1 MKRLLFAFLL
11 FGMRVVAQVDGSHL
25 VPADKGLDAA
35 WRKSLYDTARRPFT
49 GNDLLT
55 IGMPCG
61 GIASG
66 QLYVRGDGTLAGW
79 WIANNAYNTGYG
91 VKNLTEFPTAVGPW
105 KVCYQSFEP
114 VSYIDQGFTIRVD
127 GGRVRSLD
135 KTGFDAISFTGEYP
149 VATVQYKDKN
159 HPLPVD
165 VQLQV
170 YSPFIPLDARESATP
185 ATVMQYTL
193 VNPSAVA
200 RSVRLEGRL
209 QNMVGLDLKGKIR
222 GMSRNRVIKDTGLT
236 AVYMDLLSGDIAA
249 THPYN
254 GNVCLSVLGE
264 GGGVAA
270 IGGNDDVGDQGDGKG
285 VAAAGGDASGA
296 SRALGTPLVGSV
308 GTTVRLAPH
317 SRRTVVFVLS
327 WYFPNRPHYV
337 DTGWNKP
344 LSISGPVIGNNYA
357 NWYSSS
363 LDVARWM
370 KVNLPRLK
378 AETFAFHDAYYQSTI
393 PYWLNRRLLMP
404 LSTLATETCQWWA
417 TGKFWAWEGVGSCV
431 GTCTHVWNYEQ
442 GMAHLFP
449 ELDRNIREQT
459 DLSVSFQDDGSILA
473 RDGGYGVLIDGDAGT
488 LLKAW
493 REHLMSKDGLFL
505 ARNWPR
511 LKRAMQYLIKVDSN
525 ADGLIETVQPNTYDI
540 AFYGANTYVGG
551 LYLGALRAAER
562 MARVMRDTVF
572 GDSCRLIA
580 QRGSENTSRR
590 LFNGEYFIQDVDL
603 GAHPQYQYG
612 RGCLAD
618 QVFGQTW
625 ADLTGL
631 GDIYPADQTLSA
643 LRSIWRYNW
652 APDVG
657 VQNKLHPAERDY
669 ADPGE
674 AGLFVCTWPHGPHPG
689 ENGVRYRDEVWTG
702 IEYQVATS
710 MLYAGMTSE
719 ALSIVKAVDDR
730 YQPNKHNPW
739 NEVECGDHYARAMA
753 SWGVLLAIEGFS
765 YSGPDSALGFAP
777 RLRPENFRGFFSAA
791 EGWGTI
797 GQRRSSGRQ
806 SNEVHVSHGRLPL
819 RELDLEV
826 PQGFDPGSVVVKM
839 EGRTV
844 PCRVKVEGHRL
855 VLYFRDLVVEEGR
868 ALDVSVLVRG
878 M

>member
-1 MKRLLFAFLL
+1 MKRLLYIFFLIGL
-11 FGMRVVAQVDGSHL
+11 RAVAQIDASHL
-25 VPADKGLDAA
+25 VPTDKGLDAA
-35 WRKSLYDTARRPFT
+35 WQKSLYDTARRPFT
-49 GNDLLT
+49 GNDLST

-61 GIASG
+61 GIAAG

-91 VKNLTEFPTAVGPW
+91 VKNLTKFPTALGPW
-105 KVCYQSFEP
+105 KVCYQSYEP

-127 GGRVRSLD
+127 GASARRLD
-135 KTGFDAISFTGEYP
+135 KTGFDAIAFTGEYP
-149 VATVQYKDKN
+149 VATVQYKDKS

-185 ATVMQYTL
+185 ATVLQYTL
-193 VNPSAVA
+193 VNSSAVA

-209 QNMVGLDLKGKIR
+209 QNMVGLDLKGKVR
-222 GMSRNRVIKDTGLT
+222 GMSHNRVVKDTGLT

-264 GGGVAA
+264 GDGIAISGGG
-270 IGGNDDVGDQGDGKG
+270 IE
-285 VAAAGGDASGA
+285 A
-296 SRALGTPLVGSV
+296 SRLLGEPLVGAV

-317 SRRTVVFVLS
+317 ARRTVVFVLS

-337 DTGWNKP
+337 DTGWNRP
-344 LSISGPVIGNNYA
+344 LSISGPVVGNNYA
-357 NWYSSS
+357 NWFSGS

-370 KVNLPRLK
+370 KGNLPRLK

-459 DLSVSFQDDGSILA
+459 DLSVSFQEDGSILA

-562 MARVMRDTVF
+562 MALLMRDTVF
-572 GDSCRLIA
+572 SDSCRLIA

-618 QVFGQTW
+618 QVFGQAW

-631 GDIYPADQTLSA
+631 GDIYPADETLSA

-674 AGLFVCTWPHGPHPG
+674 AGLFICTWPHSPHPG

-710 MLYAGMTSE
+710 MLCAGMTEE

-753 SWGVLLAIEGFS
+753 SWGVLLAVEGYS
-765 YSGPDSALGFAP
+765 YNGPDSTLGFAP
-777 RLRPENFRGFFSAA
+777 RLQPENFRGFFSAA
-791 EGWGTI
+791 EGWGI
-797 GQRRSSGRQ
+797 LGQRRSAGLQANSIQ
-806 SNEVHVSHGRLPL
+806 VSHGRLPL
-819 RELDLEV
+819 RELDLELPAGVTSKSVAVSLGGQSV
-826 PQGFDPGSVVVKM
+826 PYGMKKDGQ
-839 EGRTV
+839 
-844 PCRVKVEGHRL
+844 RL
-855 VLYFRDLVVEEGR
+855 MLNFRDLAVAAGR
-868 ALDVSVLVRG
+868 ALDVKITY
-878 M
+878 

>member
-1 MKRLLFAFLL
+1 
-11 FGMRVVAQVDGSHL
+11 MR
-25 VPADKGLDAA
+25 
-35 WRKSLYDTARRPFT
+35 
-49 GNDLLT
+49 
-55 IGMPCG
+55 
-61 GIASG
+61 
-66 QLYVRGDGTLAGW
+66 
-79 WIANNAYNTGYG
+79 
-91 VKNLTEFPTAVGPW
+91 
-105 KVCYQSFEP
+105 
-114 VSYIDQGFTIRVD
+114 
-127 GGRVRSLD
+127 
-135 KTGFDAISFTGEYP
+135 GFD
-149 VATVQYKDKN
+149 
-159 HPLPVD
+159 
-165 VQLQV
+165 
-170 YSPFIPLDARESATP
+170 
-185 ATVMQYTL
+185 
-193 VNPSAVA
+193 
-200 RSVRLEGRL
+200 
-209 QNMVGLDLKGKIR
+209 KIR
-222 GMSRNRVIKDTGLT
+222 IKIVVGKHRT
-236 AVYMDLLSGDIAA
+236 
-249 THPYN
+249 THR
-254 GNVCLSVLGE
+254 C
-264 GGGVAA
+264 
-270 IGGNDDVGDQGDGKG
+270 
-285 VAAAGGDASGA
+285 
-296 SRALGTPLVGSV
+296 
-308 GTTVRLAPH
+308 
-317 SRRTVVFVLS
+317 
-327 WYFPNRPHYV
+327 
-337 DTGWNKP
+337 
-344 LSISGPVIGNNYA
+344 
-357 NWYSSS
+357 
-363 LDVARWM
+363 
-370 KVNLPRLK
+370 
-378 AETFAFHDAYYQSTI
+378 
-393 PYWLNRRLLMP
+393 
-404 LSTLATETCQWWA
+404 
-417 TGKFWAWEGVGSCV
+417 
-431 GTCTHVWNYEQ
+431 
-442 GMAHLFP
+442 
-449 ELDRNIREQT
+449 
-459 DLSVSFQDDGSILA
+459 
-473 RDGGYGVLIDGDAGT
+473 
-488 LLKAW
+488 
-493 REHLMSKDGLFL
+493 
-505 ARNWPR
+505 
-511 LKRAMQYLIKVDSN
+511 N

-540 AFYGANTYVGG
+540 AFYGANTYVGS

-819 RELDLEV
+819 REVNLEV

-844 PCRVKVEGHRL
+844 PCRVKVEGRRL

-868 ALDVSVLVRG
+868 ALDVSVLVQLLNCFCI
-878 M
+878 

>member
-1 MKRLLFAFLL
+1 M
-11 FGMRVVAQVDGSHL
+11 AQIDASHL

-35 WRKSLYDTARRPFT
+35 WQKSLYDTARRPFT
-49 GNDLLT
+49 GNDLST

-61 GIASG
+61 GIAAG

-91 VKNLTEFPTAVGPW
+91 VKNLTKFPTALGPW
-105 KVCYQSFEP
+105 KVCYQSYEP

-127 GGRVRSLD
+127 GAPARPLD
-135 KTGFDAISFTGEYP
+135 KTGFDAIVFTGEYP

-185 ATVMQYTL
+185 ATVLQYTL
-193 VNPSAVA
+193 VNSSAVA
-200 RSVRLEGRL
+200 RSVRLEGKL

-222 GMSRNRVIKDTGLT
+222 GMSHNRVVKDTGLT
-236 AVYMDLLSGDIAA
+236 AVYMDLQSDDIPA

-254 GNVCLSVLGE
+254 GNVCLSVLE
-264 GGGVAA
+264 K
-270 IGGNDDVGDQGDGKG
+270 GDGT
-285 VAAAGGDASGA
+285 AASSGGAEASQP
-296 SRALGTPLVGSV
+296 LGEPLVGAV
-308 GTTVRLAPH
+308 GVTVRLAPH
-317 SRRTVVFVLS
+317 ARRTVVFVLS

-337 DTGWNKP
+337 DTGWNRP
-344 LSISGPVIGNNYA
+344 LSISGPVVGNNYA
-357 NWYSSS
+357 NWFSGS
-363 LDVARWM
+363 LDVVRWM
-370 KVNLPRLK
+370 KGNLPRLK
-378 AETFAFHDAYYQSTI
+378 TETFAFHDAYYQSTI

-459 DLSVSFQDDGSILA
+459 DLSVSFQEDGSILA

-511 LKRAMQYLIKVDSN
+511 LKRAMQYLIKVDGN

-551 LYLGALRAAER
+551 LYLGALRATER

-572 GDSCRLIA
+572 ADSCQLLA

-612 RGCLAD
+612 HGCLAD

-631 GDIYPADQTLSA
+631 GDIYPADETLSA

-674 AGLFVCTWPHGPHPG
+674 AGLFICTWPHSPHPG

-710 MLYAGMTSE
+710 MLYAGMTGE

-753 SWGVLLAIEGFS
+753 SWGVLLAIEGYS
-765 YSGPDSALGFAP
+765 YNGPDSTLGFAP
-777 RLRPENFRGFFSAA
+777 RLQPENFRGFFSAA
-791 EGWGTI
+791 EGWGTL
-797 GQRRSSGRQ
+797 GQRRSTGLQVNSIQ
-806 SNEVHVSHGRLPL
+806 VSHGRLPL
-819 RELDLEV
+819 RELDVELPAGLTSKSVAVSLGGQSV
-826 PQGFDPGSVVVKM
+826 PYGMKKDGQ
-839 EGRTV
+839 
-844 PCRVKVEGHRL
+844 RL
-855 VLYFRDLVVEEGR
+855 MLYFRNLTVEAGR
-868 ALDVSVLVRG
+868 ALDVKVTY
-878 M
+878 

>member
-1 MKRLLFAFLL
+1 MKRLFFVLL
-11 FGMRVVAQVDGSHL
+11 VMGLRLSAQVDASHL
-25 VPADKGLDAA
+25 VPLDKGLGAG
-35 WRKSLYDTARRPFT
+35 WRTALYDTSRRPFT
-49 GNDLLT
+49 GNDLST

-61 GIASG
+61 GIAAG

-91 VKNLTEFPTAVGPW
+91 VKNLTKFPTALGPW
-105 KVCYQSFEP
+105 KVCYQTFEP
-114 VSYIDQGFTIRVD
+114 VSYVDQGFTIRVD
-127 GGRVRSLD
+127 GGEIRPLD
-135 KTGFDAISFTGEYP
+135 KTGFDAIVFTGEYP
-149 VATVQYKDKN
+149 VATVQYKDK
-159 HPLPVD
+159 HRPLPVGVD
-165 VQLQV
+165 LRVF
-170 YSPFIPLDARESATP
+170 SPFIPLDARESATP

-193 VNPSAVA
+193 ANPTGVA
-200 RSVRLEGRL
+200 RNVRLEGRL
-209 QNMVGLDLKGKIR
+209 QNMVGLDLKGKIK
-222 GMSRNRVIKDTGLT
+222 GMSHNRVVRENGLT
-236 AVYMDLLSGDIAA
+236 AVYMDLQSSDIAA

-254 GNVCLSVLGE
+254 GNVCLTVLDKGEGVAGGAGLEADKPLGE
-264 GGGVAA
+264 
-270 IGGNDDVGDQGDGKG
+270 
-285 VAAAGGDASGA
+285 
-296 SRALGTPLVGSV
+296 PLVGRVATSI
-308 GTTVRLAPH
+308 RLAPH
-317 SRRTVVFVLS
+317 ARRTVTFVLS

-357 NWYSSS
+357 NWFSGS

-370 KVNLPRLK
+370 KASLPRLEE
-378 AETFAFHDAYYQSTI
+378 ETFAFHDAYYHSTI

-449 ELDRNIREQT
+449 ELERNVREQT
-459 DLSVSFQDDGSILA
+459 DLSVSFQPDGSILA
-473 RDGGYGVLIDGDAGT
+473 RDGNYGVLIDGDAGT
-488 LLKAW
+488 ILKAW

-511 LKRAMQYLIKVDSN
+511 LKRAMRYLIKVDSN
-525 ADGLIETVQPNTYDI
+525 ADGIIETVQPNTYDI
-540 AFYGANTYVGG
+540 AFYGANTYVGS

-562 MARVMRDTVF
+562 MAVVMRDTVV

-580 QRGSENTSRR
+580 ERGSENTSRR

-603 GAHPQYQYG
+603 KAHPQYQYG
-612 RGCLAD
+612 QGCLAD

-631 GDIYPADQTLSA
+631 GDIYPPDQTKSA

-689 ENGVRYRDEVWTG
+689 EDGVRYRDEVWTG

-710 MLYAGMTSE
+710 MLYAGMTEE
-719 ALSIVKAVDDR
+719 ALSIVKAIDDR

-739 NEVECGDHYARAMA
+739 NEIECGDHYARAMA

-765 YSGPDSALGFAP
+765 YNGPDYTLGFAP
-777 RLRPENFRGFFSAA
+777 RLQPERFRGFFSAA
-791 EGWGTI
+791 EGWGTL
-797 GQRRSSGRQ
+797 GQQRSTDRQ
-806 SNEVHVSHGRLPL
+806 TNTIRVSYGRLPL

-826 PQGFDPGSVVVKM
+826 PAGAAAAATAGKVVATLGGRSVSCSVK
-839 EGRTV
+839 EDGGRL
-844 PCRVKVEGHRL
+844 G
-855 VLYFRDLVVEEGR
+855 VLFRELVVDAGQ
-868 ALDVSVLVRG
+868 ALEVSIPLR
-878 M
+878 